1 MDRVVGA
8 IANIGSI
15 ARRHCTL
22 ILAFSFP
29 RAGAAFSIWNAI
41 EARCSRSCSVVE
53 SPMIERRKV
62 AKLTSFLYIFHFALF
77 LE

>member
-22 ILAFSFP
+22 ILAF
-29 RAGAAFSIWNAI
+29 R
-41 EARCSRSCSVVE
+41 
-53 SPMIERRKV
+53 
-62 AKLTSFLYIFHFALF
+62 F
-77 LE
+77 LEQEQLSVFGTLSKRAVLEAVPLLNLR